1 MKLQKRKQPSRHE
14 PPQGKE
20 EVSASAKIV
29 EAGNKIKEDID
40 KLTDDIDDVLE
51 ANAEEFVRSYVQRSG
66 E

>member
-1 MKLQKRKQPSRHE
+1 MKLQKRKQTSRHE
-14 PPQGKE
+14 PQGKE
-20 EVSASAKIV
+20 DVSASSKIV

-51 ANAEEFVRSYVQRSG
+51 ANAEEFIRSYVQRSG